1 MKKVYTFLV
10 MLVALLLPASVLG
23 ANITLN
29 IDDPSRVSVEINET
43 PYTNLKAGDNAISGC
58 FKVRLT
64 ATQGNVLKA
73 VNWVGGYYDIPVENN
88 SANFGTYSEGAKYYV
103 ITESASV
110 AQSAVVKMDV
120 DVASAVKVS
129 VSETSRNIELQ
140 DGLNEV
146 AYDPETEKTLKIY
159 SAVTTQLPLYSVTVD
174 GSATKLTETNG
185 VYFLTLPCEGTVKI
199 QSQYPAQ
206 DRKINFT
213 FSDSAAGFLTK
224 VTKGTSSD
232 GEEVPVIDGV
242 ATVNAGTIVYLHGNT
257 EDYYVLTYRVD
268 DMTMDFTSPQ
278 RLIVKDQDIDV
289 YIDANEYAE
298 FTVTLTI
305 AHPEAVTARYG
316 SVMYPGSEFP
326 LFAGEN
332 TILLNEN
339 KTSIVLTPTGA
350 DDTTVV
356 SVTHNGEDIEPN
368 YNGVYQIA
376 DLSMG
381 DKIVVETTGLIRD
394 QHAVVY
400 LDNEDE
406 NLWTLT
412 SARGNEIALHS
423 GYNHLQVCAQ
433 DSPFTLGDGYGTV
446 YVYVN
451 DEPVVANGSFFK
463 SFNFTLA
470 EGSVAKIYVD
480 SDDEPAFHALT
491 FTQEH
496 FNSVDVT
503 ADEMT
508 AVPRH
513 TGYEVLAGTKIDIAP
528 RTDIRIN
535 SVKVDGTALEAD
547 ADGNYSFSVSAPHN
561 IELDVEPVSGIQAVE
576 TTPEAAGVIYNMQGI
591 RVQSRDVKSLP
602 AGLYIVDGHKVL
614 VK

>member
-10 MLVALLLPASVLG
+10 MLVALLVPTSALA

-29 IDDPSRVSVEINET
+29 IDDPSRVSVLINEN
-43 PYTNLKAGDNAISGC
+43 PYPYITAGDNAISGC
-58 FKVRLT
+58 FKVTLT
-64 ATQGNVLKA
+64 ATEGNVLKA

-88 SANFGTYSEGAKYYV
+88 SANFGTFSDGAKYYV
-103 ITESASV
+103 ITESAAV
-110 AQSAVVKMDV
+110 AQKAVVKMDV

-129 VSETSRNIELQ
+129 VSETSRNIELK

-146 AYDPETEKTLKIY
+146 SYDPDTEKTLKIY

-174 GSATKLTETNG
+174 GTATKLTETNG

-206 DRKINFT
+206 ERKINFT
-213 FSDSAAGFLTK
+213 FSDTAVGFLTK

-232 GEEVPVIDGV
+232 GEEVPVVDGV

-257 EDYYVLTYRVD
+257 EDYYVVTYQVD
-268 DMTMDFTSPQ
+268 GSTLDFSTPQ
-278 RLIVKDQDIDV
+278 RLIVKDEDVNV

-305 AHPEAVTARYG
+305 QHPEAVTARYG
-316 SVMYPGSEFP
+316 SVMYPGSQFE
-326 LFAGEN
+326 LVAGEN
-332 TILLNEN
+332 TVLLNEN

-350 DDTTVV
+350 NDTNVV
-356 SVTHNGEDIEPN
+356 SVTHNGEDIEAN
-368 YNGVYQIA
+368 YNGLYQIA
-376 DLSMG
+376 DLRMG
-381 DKIVVETTGLIRD
+381 DKIVVETTGLVRD

-406 NLWTLT
+406 NLWTLK

-433 DSPFTLGDGYGTV
+433 DSPFSLEDGYGTV

-463 SFNFTLA
+463 SFSFTLA
-470 EGSVAKIYVD
+470 DGSVAKIYVD
-480 SDDEPAFHALT
+480 SEDEPAFHALS

-496 FNSVDVT
+496 FNSVEIK
-503 ADEMT
+503 ADEIT
-508 AVPRH
+508 SVPRH

-535 SVKVDGTALEAD
+535 SVKVDGTSLEAD
-547 ADGNYSFSVSAPHN
+547 AEGNYSFAVSAPHN
-561 IELDVEPVSGIQAVE
+561 VELDVEPISGIQAVDS
-576 TTPEAAGVIYNMQGI
+576 TPAAGVIYNMQGI
-591 RVQSRDVKSLP
+591 RVQGSDVKSLP
-602 AGLYIVDGHKVL
+602 AGLYIVDGQKVL